1 MSTTNPIETMIEPW
15 DDIDP
20 AGALDRAPRGSAS
33 IVPSSSIAGRS
44 LVAVVAIMTFLAALT
59 TGAAMLVVS
68 TANDWQADV
77 GREVTVQVRPAAG
90 RDIEADVG
98 KAVAAARAAAGIA
111 DVRAYSKEESEKLVE
126 PWLGAGLHLDD
137 LPIPRL
143 IVIKLAPGVTPN
155 FAALRQALANQVPT
169 ASLDDH
175 RGWMERMR
183 TMAGTAVVCGLA
195 VLGLV
200 VAVTMLSVTFATRG
214 AMATNRPIVEVLHYV
229 GATDSFRRQPIPAP
243 FSPARAQ
250 GRRHR
255 RRRGDHPV
263 RLRGSGARLARRHAE
278 RRRGRGAVRQ
288 SFHRRQRLCGHR
300 HPDRRHGRGDGFG
313 VPLHGQPDPGDHRLN
328 AAMIGIART
337 PAAGAKFGARESDA
351 GP

>member
-1 MSTTNPIETMIEPW
+1 MSMTNPIETMIEPW

-20 AGALDRAPRGSAS
+20 AGALDRAPRGAAS

-44 LVAVVAIMTFLAALT
+44 LAAVVAIMTFLAALT

-90 RDIEADVG
+90 RDIEADVS
-98 KAVAAARAAAGIA
+98 KAVAAARAAPGIA

-126 PWLGAGLHLDD
+126 PWLGAGLRLDD

-229 GATDSFRRQPIPAP
+229 GATDSFVASQFQHHFLLLGLKGGAIGGGAAILL
-243 FSPARAQ
+243 FGCAEAARAWLA
-250 GRRHR
+250 GTPS
-255 RRRGDHPV
+255 GDEAAA
-263 RLRGSGARLARRHAE
+263 LFGSLSIGVKGYVAIVIQIIVM
-278 RRRGRGAVRQ
+278 AVVTALVSRYT
-288 SFHRRQRLCGHR
+288 
-300 HPDRRHGRGDGFG
+300 
-313 VPLHGQPDPGDHRLN
+313 VN
-328 AAMIGIART
+328 RT
-337 PAAGAKFGARESDA
+337 LETID
-351 GP
+351 

>member
-1 MSTTNPIETMIEPW
+1 MRAAWCCMKDGCMSTTNPIETMIEPW

-20 AGALDRAPRGSAS
+20 AGALDRAPRGATS

-44 LVAVVAIMTFLAALT
+44 LAAVVAIMTFLAALT

-98 KAVAAARAAAGIA
+98 KAVAAARAAPGIA

-126 PWLGAGLHLDD
+126 PWLGAGLRLDD

-155 FAALRQALANQVPT
+155 FTALRQALANQVPT

-200 VAVTMLSVTFATRG
+200 IAVTMLSVTFATRG
-214 AMATNRPIVEVLHYV
+214 AMATNRPVVEVLHYV
-229 GATDSFRRQPIPAP
+229 GATDSFVASQFQHHFLLLGLKGGAIGGGAAIVL
-243 FSPARAQ
+243 FGCAEAARAWLA
-250 GRRHR
+250 GTPS
-255 RRRGDHPV
+255 GDEAAA
-263 RLRGSGARLARRHAE
+263 LFGSLSIGVKGYVAIVIQIVVM
-278 RRRGRGAVRQ
+278 AVVTALVSRYT
-288 SFHRRQRLCGHR
+288 
-300 HPDRRHGRGDGFG
+300 
-313 VPLHGQPDPGDHRLN
+313 VN
-328 AAMIGIART
+328 RT
-337 PAAGAKFGARESDA
+337 LETID
-351 GP
+351 

>member
-1 MSTTNPIETMIEPW
+1 MRAAWCSMKDGCMSTTNPIETMIEPW

-20 AGALDRAPRGSAS
+20 AAALDRAPRGSAS

-44 LVAVVAIMTFLAALT
+44 LTAVVAIMTFLAALT

-77 GREVTVQVRPAAG
+77 GREVTIQVRPAAG

-98 KAVAAARAAAGIA
+98 KAVATARAASGIA
-111 DVRAYSKEESEKLVE
+111 DVSAYSKEQSEKLVE

-137 LPIPRL
+137 LPIPRM
-143 IVIKLAPGVTPN
+143 IVVKLAPGVTPN

-183 TMAGTAVVCGLA
+183 TMAGTAVICGLA

-200 VAVTMLSVTFATRG
+200 IAVTMLSVTFATRG

-229 GATDSFRRQPIPAP
+229 GATDSFVASQFQHHFLLLGLKGGAIGGGAAIVL
-243 FSPARAQ
+243 FGCAEAARAWLA
-250 GRRHR
+250 GTPS
-255 RRRGDHPV
+255 GDEAAA
-263 RLRGSGARLARRHAE
+263 LFGSLSIGVKGYVAIVIQIVVM
-278 RRRGRGAVRQ
+278 AVVTALVSRYT
-288 SFHRRQRLCGHR
+288 
-300 HPDRRHGRGDGFG
+300 
-313 VPLHGQPDPGDHRLN
+313 VN
-328 AAMIGIART
+328 RT
-337 PAAGAKFGARESDA
+337 LETID
-351 GP
+351 

>member
-1 MSTTNPIETMIEPW
+1 MTNPIETMIEPW

-20 AGALDRAPRGSAS
+20 AGALDRAPRGAAS

-44 LVAVVAIMTFLAALT
+44 LAAVVAIMTFLAALT

-90 RDIEADVG
+90 RDIEADVS
-98 KAVAAARAAAGIA
+98 KAVAAARAAPGIA

-126 PWLGAGLHLDD
+126 PWLGAGLRLDD

-229 GATDSFRRQPIPAP
+229 GATDSFVASQFQHHFLLLGLKGGAIGGGAAIIL
-243 FSPARAQ
+243 FGCAEAARAWLA
-250 GRRHR
+250 GTPS
-255 RRRGDHPV
+255 GDEAAA
-263 RLRGSGARLARRHAE
+263 LFGSLSIGVKGYVAIVIQIIVM
-278 RRRGRGAVRQ
+278 AVVTALVSRYT
-288 SFHRRQRLCGHR
+288 
-300 HPDRRHGRGDGFG
+300 
-313 VPLHGQPDPGDHRLN
+313 VN
-328 AAMIGIART
+328 RT
-337 PAAGAKFGARESDA
+337 LETID
-351 GP
+351 

>member
-1 MSTTNPIETMIEPW
+1 MKDDCMSTTNPIETMIEPW

-20 AGALDRAPRGSAS
+20 AGALDRAPRGVGS

-44 LVAVVAIMTFLAALT
+44 LTAVVAIMTFLAALT

-90 RDIEADVG
+90 HDIEADVS
-98 KAVAAARAAAGIA
+98 KAVAAARAAPGIA

-229 GATDSFRRQPIPAP
+229 GATDSFVASQFQHHFLLLGLKGGAIGGGAAIIL
-243 FSPARAQ
+243 FGCAEAARAWLS
-250 GRRHR
+250 GTPS
-255 RRRGDHPV
+255 GDEAAA
-263 RLRGSGARLARRHAE
+263 LFGSLSIGVKGYVAIVIQIIVM
-278 RRRGRGAVRQ
+278 AVVTALVSRYT
-288 SFHRRQRLCGHR
+288 
-300 HPDRRHGRGDGFG
+300 
-313 VPLHGQPDPGDHRLN
+313 VN
-328 AAMIGIART
+328 RT
-337 PAAGAKFGARESDA
+337 LETID
-351 GP
+351 